1 MPRII
6 KTLNASEIQ
15 TFLTFLEGNDHFCP
29 GKIRRC
35 RNHLMAVIMVDTGL
49 RVGELVQL
57 LLADIWFKDHPV
69 TSLVVRKKI
78 AKNNTERIIPLTDRL
93 TDAIVNY
100 WYTVFSDYDST
111 EPRHLFWDPVSNRP
125 LGIRQVQRV
134 ITNAGKCCLNRDISP
149 HTLRHSFAT
158 RMMNVTNLRVVQEL
172 MGHKNVQTTQIYTHV
187 NTEDLEAAVKKLDR
201 PVPIRE

>member
-1 MPRII
+1 MPRLI

-15 TFLTFLEGNDHFCP
+15 TLLTFLEGNDKFCP
-29 GKIRRC
+29 GKLRRI
-35 RNHLMAVIMVDTGL
+35 RNHLMATIMVDTGL

-93 TDAIVNY
+93 TDAISDY
-100 WYTVFSDYDST
+100 FYTVWSDYEST
-111 EPRHLFWDPVSNRP
+111 VPRHLFWDPISNRP
-125 LGIRQVQRV
+125 IGIRQVQRV
-134 ITNAGKCCLNRDISP
+134 ITKAGQVCLNRDISP

-158 RMMNVTNLRVVQEL
+158 RMLNVTNIRVVQEL

-187 NTEDLEAAVKKLDR
+187 NTADLEDAVKKLDKPE
-201 PVPIRE
+201 PVRE